1 MQVAKHAVVTIEY
14 TLTAP
19 DGEVI
24 DTSTGREP
32 LAYVHGTEAL
42 VPGLERELEGK
53 KSGDRFDVKVAP
65 DDGYGERDEGLVHS
79 VTRAQLPP
87 GIGLEVGLQLQ
98 AKSPDGDLIVTIVA
112 LEGER
117 VTLDGNHPLAGM
129 ELHFT
134 GQVVG
139 VRAAT
144 REELSHGH
152 VHGAGGHAH

>member
-1 MQVAKHAVVTIEY
+1 MQIAKHSVVTLEY

-19 DGEVI
+19 DGEVL
-24 DTSTGREP
+24 DSSKGGQP

-53 KSGDRFDVKVAP
+53 RKGDRFDVHVAP
-65 DDGYGERDEGLVHS
+65 DDGYGAREEHLVHD

-87 GIGLEVGLQLQ
+87 GLELEVGLQLQ
-98 AKSPDGDLIVTIVA
+98 AKGPDGDLIVTIVA
-112 LEGER
+112 LSGEL

-134 GQVVG
+134 GEVVD
-139 VRAAT
+139 VRAAS
-144 REELSHGH
+144 REELAHGH
-152 VHGAGGHAH
+152 VHGQGGHAH

>member
-1 MQVAKHAVVTIEY
+1 MQVAKHSVVTLEF

-19 DGEVI
+19 DGEVL
-24 DTSTGREP
+24 DSSKGGQP

-53 KSGDRFDVKVAP
+53 QKGDRFDVRVAP
-65 DDGYGERDEGLVHS
+65 DDGYGTRDERLVHD
-79 VTRAQLPP
+79 VPRAELPLGL
-87 GIGLEVGLQLQ
+87 GIEVGLQLQ
-98 AKSPDGDLIVTIVA
+98 AQGPDGDLIVTVVSF
-112 LEGER
+112 EGER

-134 GQVVG
+134 GEVVD

-144 REELSHGH
+144 REELAHGH
-152 VHGAGGHAH
+152 VHGRGGHAH